1 MTTGLPNLA
10 TGENAAAAPRRPG
23 RPRSAEAES
32 AILDAALELLVDEGL
47 DSVTMEAVAARAGV
61 GKTTIYRRWASQDE
75 MLAAALQQLTGDIA
89 VPDTG
94 SVRGDLVALL
104 EHMHRVTLKTLSA
117 AMMARLIACTLTSPR
132 QLDIVIAH
140 LYEPRKAAIV
150 QILRRGVQRE
160 ELRADLDVELAFAMF
175 IGPGFVRT
183 LLEAQEPFKD
193 PALGE
198 KLIDMLLRGV
208 ANPT

>member
-1 MTTGLPNLA
+1 V
-10 TGENAAAAPRRPG
+10 
-23 RPRSAEAES
+23 
-32 AILDAALELLVDEGL
+32 AALELLIDEGI

-75 MLAAALQQLTGDIA
+75 VIAAALQELTGDIE

-94 SVRGDLVALL
+94 TVRGDLVALL
-104 EHMHRVTLKTLSA
+104 ELIHRVSLKTLCA

-132 QLDIVIAH
+132 QLDFVVAH

-150 QILRRGVQRE
+150 QILRRGVERG
-160 ELRADLDVELAFAMF
+160 ELRGDLDVELAFAMF

-183 LLEAQEPFKD
+183 LLEAKEPFKD
-193 PALGE
+193 PSIGD

-208 ANPT
+208 AN